1 MGSRFHIQMMDN
13 FALYIDERHVEYLAS
28 KTRKGAALIEYLVL
42 NHGQP
47 VPNYRILA
55 TLWAD
60 DRSANPESAL
70 KTLVSRLRAQLN
82 QIHPELGSCIVADRG
97 AYHWQTRRA

>member
-70 KTLVSRLRAQLN
+70 KTLVRFPLSWA
-82 QIHPELGSCIVADRG
+82 A
-97 AYHWQTRRA
+97 AAWQTAARITGRRCRA